1 MDYIHMQMNS
11 ETAKIPL
18 PLDILVPRKTVRGPY
33 KTLYLLHDLAGNNT
47 QWMRTTQIEALMEGD
62 RTVLVMPS
70 CLNSFYV
77 NMYYGSDFLDY
88 ITQEL
93 VYLCGKWLNLDQR
106 REKRV
111 IAGIGMGGYG
121 ALSAAL
127 RAPGVFGAAFSI
139 DGLLQPG
146 RFYDQP
152 LPGLKMEDLFGPQG
166 YYEQSPNQL
175 VNAAEQIKRNP
186 IFQEFP
192 EMTLCS
198 SREDSF
204 REEAEELY
212 QNLAELG
219 YETQL
224 YTDAEDAVRLL
235 AEKVREL

>member
-1 MDYIHMQMNS
+1 MNS

-47 QWMRTTQIEALMEGD
+47 QWMRATQIEALMEGD

-93 VYLCGKWLNLDQR
+93 VYLCGSWLSLDQR

-127 RAPGVFGAAFSI
+127 RAPGVFGAAYSI

-146 RFYDQP
+146 RFYDHP

-175 VNAAEQIKRNP
+175 VNAAEQMKRNP
-186 IFQEFP
+186 MQFTERFFP
-192 EMTLCS
+192 GRGGGIVSETCRAGIRDAAVYGRGGCGTP
-198 SREDSF
+198 SR
-204 REEAEELY
+204 RESE
-212 QNLAELG
+212 G
-219 YETQL
+219 I
-224 YTDAEDAVRLL
+224 VIWHIWKSICIR
-235 AEKVREL
+235 KC